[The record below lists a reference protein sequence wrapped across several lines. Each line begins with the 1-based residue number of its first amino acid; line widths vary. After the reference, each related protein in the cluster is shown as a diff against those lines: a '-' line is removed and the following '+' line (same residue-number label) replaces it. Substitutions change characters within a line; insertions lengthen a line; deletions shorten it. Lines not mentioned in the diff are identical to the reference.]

1 MITLWPASEPL
12 TSIGM
17 GIATTSSASRFLA
30 AQSAKR
36 LGTIR
41 NGDDPPHMIFP
52 VTFPIAGFLCFSS
65 ASANHWRNAGVF
77 LTSSFDYDHAVVL
90 MYLFVGGL
98 IEIR

>member
-1 MITLWPASEPL
+1 
-12 TSIGM
+12 M

-30 AQSAKR
+30 AQSAER
-36 LGTIR
+36 DGTII
-41 NGDDPPHMIFP
+41 NGDGSPRMIFP
-52 VTFPIAGFLCFSS
+52 VTFPIARFLCLSS

-77 LTSSFDYDHAVVL
+77 LTSSFDYDHTVVF